1 MVKKG
6 RPGLKIRQNLPF
18 ILALTLDSPVLFQFF
33 YNITMKT
40 NIRQIIIF
48 GLIAVLVLGGLFTQ
62 IPACKPDRPV
72 SKVAEQPTKPA
83 VPLAMAPAFNA
94 DSAYYFVKKQ
104 VDFGPRVPGTP
115 AHKKCAAWL
124 VSAFKRHGL
133 TVIEQ
138 NFKAVAYFGTLDA
151 VNIIAQYKP
160 ELSNRIIIA
169 SHWDSRHIADKD
181 TKDRNNPI
189 LGADDGASGVG
200 VLLELARMLQDSGV
214 NVGVDL
220 ICFDA
225 EDLGKET
232 ETSVVQTA
240 APNTEATW
248 CLGSQYWAANLH
260 KPGYR
265 AQFGILLD
273 MVGAKGAHFPYEGYS
288 TANASGQQAAIWA
301 VAKEL
306 GFEDMF
312 PKRAGGYITDDHF
325 FVMKGT
331 GIPMVDIINIP
342 NEKGFGAHHHT
353 HADNMDIID
362 KATLKAVGQ
371 IVATMIYRAAK
382 PI

>member
-1 MVKKG
+1 
-6 RPGLKIRQNLPF
+6 
-18 ILALTLDSPVLFQFF
+18 
-33 YNITMKT
+33 MKT

-48 GLIAVLVLGGLFTQ
+48 GLIAVLILGGLFTQ
-62 IPACKPDRPV
+62 IPACKSDPPAP
-72 SKVAEQPTKPA
+72 KVEAPATKPA
-83 VPLAMAPAFNA
+83 APLVMAPAFNA
-94 DSAYYFVKKQ
+94 DSAYYSVKKQ

-124 VSAFKRHGL
+124 VSTFKRYGL

-138 NFKAVAYFGTLDA
+138 PFQAKAYFATLDA

-160 ELSNRIIIA
+160 ELTNRIIVA

-181 TKDRNNPI
+181 TKDPNKPI
-189 LGADDGASGVG
+189 LGADDGGSGVG
-200 VLLELARMLQDSGV
+200 VLLEIARMLQANGI

-225 EDLGKET
+225 EDLGKENDA
-232 ETSVVQTA
+232 SVVQQVTP
-240 APNTEATW
+240 PNTEETW

-260 KPGYR
+260 RPGYT

-288 TANASGQQAAIWA
+288 TANAGGPQNNIWA

-306 GFEDMF
+306 GFENTF
-312 PKRAGGYITDDHF
+312 PKRTGGYITDDHF

-342 NEKGFGAHHHT
+342 DEKGFGSYHHT
-353 HADNMDIID
+353 HADNMNIID
-362 KATLKAVGQ
+362 KTTLKAVGQ
-371 IVATMIYRAAK
+371 VVATVIYRAGK
-382 PI
+382 TM